1 MNKQSTYLLDNPS
14 DALKPGEMPKLL
26 FMAGLAST
34 ITYALTKISLGN
46 IAKISSIIFIVLGVW
61 ASLYYTKKRFLR
73 FAYQLLVLSIIVQI
87 LSWLFSKATHPELAL
102 DAPDIEYLSR
112 LFIIIPIAWW
122 LAGKT
127 RNVLLLW
134 LAASIGIVTAPWL
147 RGDGVEEILLGLQG
161 TRVDFNISNAQ
172 HPSLFFGTLLLG
184 LLTLHKR
191 FWSSKKYFYIPV
203 IAWVALVI
211 FSLIIV
217 VITQTRSNWL
227 ALAVTAAF
235 AVIAIFIKAIKQR
248 AHKLFFSF
256 LIIFAVLVA
265 SLHLTFRD
273 ILSNRVSAESE
284 VVELLLNGN
293 IEEIPYTSIGI
304 RIHSWRA
311 GLEAFLEKP
320 LLGWGPN
327 GKTLAI
333 QESSKIPQYIK
344 DDYGHLHNTYL
355 EILVNFG
362 IIGFAIFSI
371 FIGWVVKSL
380 IMAKKTKKMPEDIF
394 LFSILAL
401 IFWSITNIFE
411 SYLMFWTGV
420 FLFNIVL
427 GGALTYIHSESKEKA
442 AAYHHG

>member
-1 MNKQSTYLLDNPS
+1 M
-14 DALKPGEMPKLL
+14 
-26 FMAGLAST
+26 
-34 ITYALTKISLGN
+34 
-46 IAKISSIIFIVLGVW
+46 
-61 ASLYYTKKRFLR
+61 
-73 FAYQLLVLSIIVQI
+73 
-87 LSWLFSKATHPELAL
+87 
-102 DAPDIEYLSR
+102 
-112 LFIIIPIAWW
+112 
-122 LAGKT
+122 
-127 RNVLLLW
+127 
-134 LAASIGIVTAPWL
+134 
-147 RGDGVEEILLGLQG
+147 
-161 TRVDFNISNAQ
+161 
-172 HPSLFFGTLLLG
+172 
-184 LLTLHKR
+184 
-191 FWSSKKYFYIPV
+191 
-203 IAWVALVI
+203 
-211 FSLIIV
+211 
-217 VITQTRSNWL
+217 
-227 ALAVTAAF
+227 
-235 AVIAIFIKAIKQR
+235 
-248 AHKLFFSF
+248 
-256 LIIFAVLVA
+256 
-265 SLHLTFRD
+265 
-273 ILSNRVSAESE
+273 
-284 VVELLLNGN
+284 
-293 IEEIPYTSIGI
+293 
-304 RIHSWRA
+304 
-311 GLEAFLEKP
+311 EKP